1 MNTLKKLIKKADYL
15 ELEVMRLEDLYDTCE
30 SYEEGI
36 YDRAITYT
44 RALLNRVEKRIS
56 GIEGAQS

>member
-30 SYEEGI
+30 SYELGV

-56 GIEGAQS
+56 GIEGEQS